1 MSWKLLRKLAART
14 TCPSHFVDHMG
25 AGPGHRCLPSFSEYL
40 QVLRRFHRVS
50 VSSEGKDAVP
60 QFPWVVQ
67 FSRFHDDFEV
77 KKKKKKQHE
86 RQERETEVGN

>member
-14 TCPSHFVDHMG
+14 TCPAHFVDHMG
-25 AGPGHRCLPSFSEYL
+25 RGQGPALVGIL

-50 VSSEGKDAVP
+50 MSSEGEDAVP

-67 FSRFHDDFEV
+67 LSRFHDDFEV
-77 KKKKKKQHE
+77 KKKKKA
-86 RQERETEVGN
+86 T